1 MKVLSIKE
9 PFASLIKEGH
19 KKIETRSFKTS
30 YRGEIYVHASIKKVT
45 DNYEDN
51 KVLNELMK
59 TLKYNYGDI
68 ICKANLVDCKLMDEE
83 FLKDIS
89 NNPKE
94 KSLGIYKLGR
104 YAWILKDIEVI
115 DSIPAKGNL
124 NIWNYYPEEEILNML
139 PSNKSLDEII
149 SLTKKYMRNNK
160 NSSKI
165 YKIVYNNEEIHKFI
179 TFEKNNKVYWF
190 EYFIKEYRGLNEY
203 NSYEELFNDLKIKFN
218 GSIVIKEVR

>member
-59 TLKYNYGDI
+59 NLNYNYGNI
-68 ICKANLVDCKLMDEE
+68 ICKANLVDCKLMDEK
-83 FLKDIS
+83 FLEEIK
-89 NNPKE
+89 NNSQE

-104 YAWILKDIEVI
+104 YAWILEDIEII

-139 PSNKSLDEII
+139 PSNESLDEII

-165 YKIVYNNEEIHKFI
+165 YKIVFHPHQ
-179 TFEKNNKVYWF
+179 
-190 EYFIKEYRGLNEY
+190 
-203 NSYEELFNDLKIKFN
+203 
-218 GSIVIKEVR
+218 

>member
-9 PFASLIKEGH
+9 PFASLIKEGY
-19 KKIETRSFKTS
+19 KKIETRSFKTN
-30 YRGEIYVHASIKKVT
+30 YRGEIYIHASIKKVT
-45 DNYEDN
+45 ESYEDN
-51 KVLNELMK
+51 KILNDLMK
-59 TLKYNYGDI
+59 KVIYNYGNI
-68 ICKANLVDCKLMDEE
+68 ICKANLVDCKLMDEK
-83 FLKDIS
+83 FLEEIK
-89 NNPKE
+89 NNSQE
-94 KSLGIYKLGR
+94 ESLGIYKLGR
-104 YAWILKDIEVI
+104 YAWILEDIEVI

-179 TFEKNNKVYWF
+179 AFERNNKVYWF

-218 GSIVIKEVR
+218 DSIVIKEVR

>member
-9 PFASLIKEGH
+9 PFASLIKEGY

-30 YRGEIYVHASIKKVT
+30 NRGEIYIHASIKKVT
-45 DNYEDN
+45 ESYEDN
-51 KVLNELMK
+51 KILNDLMK
-59 TLKYNYGDI
+59 KVNYNYGNI
-68 ICKANLVDCKLMDEE
+68 ICKANLVDCKLMDEK
-83 FLKDIS
+83 FLEEIK
-89 NNPKE
+89 NNSQE
-94 KSLGIYKLGR
+94 ESLGIYKLGR
-104 YAWILKDIEVI
+104 YAWILEDIEVI

-179 TFEKNNKVYWF
+179 AFERNNKVYWF

-218 GSIVIKEVR
+218 DSIVIKEVR

>member
-9 PFASLIKEGH
+9 PFASLIKEGY
-19 KKIETRSFKTS
+19 KKIETRSFKTN

-45 DNYEDN
+45 ESYEDN
-51 KVLNELMK
+51 KILNDLMK
-59 TLKYNYGDI
+59 KVIYNYGNI
-68 ICKANLVDCKLMDEE
+68 ICKANLVDCKLMDEK
-83 FLKDIS
+83 FLEEIK
-89 NNPKE
+89 NNSQE
-94 KSLGIYKLGR
+94 ESLGIYKLGR
-104 YAWILKDIEVI
+104 YAWILEDIEVI

-179 TFEKNNKVYWF
+179 AFERNNKVYWF
-190 EYFIKEYRGLNEY
+190 EFFIKDYRGFNEY

-218 GSIVIKEVR
+218 DSIVIKEVR

>member
-104 YAWILKDIEVI
+104 YAWILEDIEII

-139 PSNKSLDEII
+139 PSNKSLDETI

-165 YKIVYNNEEIHKFI
+165 YK
-179 TFEKNNKVYWF
+179 
-190 EYFIKEYRGLNEY
+190 
-203 NSYEELFNDLKIKFN
+203 
-218 GSIVIKEVR
+218 